1 MLRYYSTVYKT
12 AIFTYLSK
20 NHKNDKD
27 NLSIISIDS
36 INGIQYTDS
45 NVTSTSSQTEHGK
58 VEYKI
63 QYKLYPESVKF
74 DFYSML

>member
-1 MLRYYSTVYKT
+1 MLRYYITVYKI
-12 AIFTYLSK
+12 AIFAYLSK

-45 NVTSTSSQTEHGK
+45 NVTSTSSQTDRGK
-58 VEYKI
+58 VDYKI
-63 QYKLYPESVKF
+63 QYKLYFIKE
-74 DFYSML
+74 DFCKV